1 MKDKSLITATYI
13 DSNVM
18 SLIKNVDSSI
28 GKQDETL
35 LALGDKLA
43 EIKLQVAL
51 DNNNDDRKTKNIFN
65 AIKKET
71 ASKLK
76 STDITTINKLVKI
89 TTNSKITQYRRENK
103 IPNRWGTLTLLTS
116 LDDSRIEDLVASGEI
131 NNTITRA
138 ELKRIVD
145 GTRQIIKI
153 TKASLVIINEDKQS
167 VNDDDISLLNELLI
181 DFGWQV
187 KKQLRG

>member
-131 NNTITRA
+131 NNSITRA

-145 GTRQIIKI
+145 GKRQIIKI
-153 TKASLVIINEDKQS
+153 PKASLVIINEDKQS

>member
-116 LDDSRIEDLVASGEI
+116 LDDSRIEALVASGEI
-131 NNTITRA
+131 NNSITRA

-145 GTRQIIKI
+145 GKRQIIKI

>member
-18 SLIKNVDSSI
+18 SLIKNVDNSI

-43 EIKLQVAL
+43 EIKTQVAL
-51 DNNNDDRKTKNIFN
+51 DNNNDDKKTKNIFN

-116 LDDSRIEDLVASGEI
+116 LDDSHIETLVASGEI
-131 NNTITRA
+131 NNSITRA

-145 GTRQIIKI
+145 NTRQIIK
-153 TKASLVIINEDKQS
+153 TPKAKLIIINENKQS
-167 VNDDDISLLNELLI
+167 VNDDDISLLNEILV